1 MKNLIYVFAI
11 AIMGLVAC
19 GTPAEKAD
27 CAKDSKDSIKEC
39 SAVVKEACAA
49 DCVKACC
56 TGEVA
61 TDSTVVE
68 EMVTEE
74 VEAES
79 AE

>member
-1 MKNLIYVFAI
+1 LQLLIIKSNAMKNLIYVFAI

-19 GTPAEKAD
+19 GTPAEK
-27 CAKDSKDSIKEC
+27 
-39 SAVVKEACAA
+39 EACTAVEEA
-49 DCVKACC
+49 TDSTAVE
-56 TGEVA
+56 T

>member
-27 CAKDSKDSIKEC
+27 CAKDSIKEC